1 MEKTQA
7 EKKRDDL
14 KILLVLFFMIGLAE
28 VIAELFGNKTFIYI
42 LKPLLIPTLTVIYWK
57 SSQQKSNYFLTAMFC
72 AFLANI
78 FFIAN
83 DFNSIMAGA
92 FFYLI
97 YRIIIIYL
105 AIKIVGISSFF
116 TIFLGSIPFVCVFS
130 YIGCLTFNELGDAL
144 FIYILQVI
152 VMSFLGGFS
161 VSNYMIEDNKINF
174 WLFLSSMLFSIIQVI
189 LILKLYYISI
199 FIFQP
204 MAMFLYIFG
213 QYALYKFIILSEKL
227 DGDFLSS

>member
-1 MEKTQA
+1 
-7 EKKRDDL
+7 
-14 KILLVLFFMIGLAE
+14 MIGLAE

-42 LKPLLIPTLTVIYWK
+42 LKPLLIPTLMAIYWK
-57 SSQQKSNYFLTAMFC
+57 SSKRRNNYFLVAMFF

-78 FFIAN
+78 FFVGQ

-105 AIKIVGISSFF
+105 VIKMIGINNYFP
-116 TIFLGSIPFVCVFS
+116 IFLGSIPFICVFS

-144 FIYILQVI
+144 FIYIIQVVI
-152 VMSFLGGFS
+152 MSFLGGFS
-161 VSNYMIEDNKINF
+161 VANYMIDDNRANF

-189 LILKLYYISI
+189 LILKMYYISI

-204 MAMFLYIFG
+204 MAMILYVFG

-227 DGDFLSS
+227 DDDFSSS